1 MFLMMMMTV
10 IGSALPALRALA
22 VDPASVIR
30 VA

>member
-1 MFLMMMMTV
+1 MFLMMTV